1 MFNPELGSKYIFG
14 PEDEGMLL
22 TSEGGPE
29 GIVANWTP
37 KRIVIDYNAATA
49 DLMHDEYQNPGST
62 IGPFFDAMKHKI
74 KLPIVDRMG
83 NPIDLAK
90 MEADAR
96 YMLDPNN
103 AF

>member
-1 MFNPELGSKYIFG
+1 
-14 PEDEGMLL
+14 MLD
-22 TSEGGPE
+22 G
-29 GIVANWTP
+29 
-37 KRIVIDYNAATA
+37 
-49 DLMHDEYQNPGST
+49 EYQNPGST
-62 IGPFFDAMKHKI
+62 IDPFFDVMKHKI

-83 NPIDLAK
+83 NPIDLEK